1 MSYTLNTRILVGK
14 LEGTPGTMETL
25 TSADFDVRIRNPEFS
40 PTIEIDDEASKYA
53 NGNHSEDEVIT
64 GAQSAQVTF
73 SVRMGWGGTATTEP
87 DYWKFLNACGLQKVV
102 YGSAG
107 IALQPL
113 RAYDCKSITLWIYD
127 IATCGASPAAVC
139 YKIAGAMG
147 TATIGCEGIGKPWM
161 ANMTFTGK
169 LVDIVD
175 VANADIPTLLGPDTT
190 HPEKFLSTS
199 ATILG
204 KTQQI
209 SKFQLDLGNEVSPL
223 IDQSESTGYAAY
235 QITKRAPRF
244 SCDPLIKAVSTE
256 DILGD
261 MTSGLTGAI
270 TTGAISLVSNHFT
283 LAVPKAQ
290 QIQMNL
296 ANREG
301 LVNWDSNY
309 KCLGNGYTG
318 AYADA
323 GITGGEVTF
332 ELRIGAR
339 S

>member
-1 MSYTLNTRILVGK
+1 MSYSLNTRILIGK
-14 LEGTPGTMETL
+14 LEGTSGTMETL
-25 TSADFDVRIRNPEFS
+25 TSTDFDVRIRNPEFS
-40 PTIEIDDEASKYA
+40 PNIELDDEASKYA

-73 SVRMGWGGTATTEP
+73 SVRMGWGGTNTTEP
-87 DYWKFLNACGLQKVV
+87 DYWKFLNACGLKTIT

-113 RAYDCKSITLWIYD
+113 REYDCKTITLHIYD

-139 YKIAGAMG
+139 YQIAGAVG
-147 TATIGCEGIGKPWM
+147 TATIGCDGIGKPWV

-175 VANADIPTLLGPDTT
+175 VANASIPTLLGPDTT
-190 HPEKFLSTS
+190 HPEKFLSTT

-204 KTQQI
+204 KTEKI

-223 IDQSESTGYAAY
+223 IDQSQTTGYDFY
-235 QITKRAPRF
+235 QITKRSPRF
-244 SCDPLIKAVSTE
+244 SCDPIMQSVATE
-256 DILGD
+256 DILGN

-270 TTGAISLVSNHFT
+270 TTGAISLASNHFT
-283 LAVPKAQ
+283 LVAPKAQ

-301 LVNWDSNY
+301 IVNWDANY
-309 KCLGNGYTG
+309 KLLGNGYTG

-339 S
+339 A